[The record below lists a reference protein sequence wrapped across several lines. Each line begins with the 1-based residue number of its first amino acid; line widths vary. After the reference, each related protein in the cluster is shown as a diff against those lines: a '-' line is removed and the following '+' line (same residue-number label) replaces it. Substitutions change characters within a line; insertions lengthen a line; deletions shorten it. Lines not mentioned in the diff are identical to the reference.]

1 MNIPHNDAEYRR
13 APAGIK
19 ARKLKKGF
27 SSYEVLSN
35 CLSAGEPYIAYGVT
49 PYIGRVPL
57 STKCSQMTFH
67 GRFRQA
73 CFSHDFAPSRS
84 SFCLNPK
91 GSYEL
96 SNSLLV
102 GQPLHFCAYAS
113 FAWFLNDLVR
123 IVAFAIFPALCG
135 FLTASAAHGGECFAF
150 TTRGFP
156 GALEL
161 A

>member
-113 FAWFLNDLVR
+113 FAWFLNDLVHSR
-123 IVAFAIFPALCG
+123 FRDLPSVVRLSYRLCG
-135 FLTASAAHGGECFAF
+135 PWWRVLCVHYSWLFLEH
-150 TTRGFP
+150 
-156 GALEL
+156 
-161 A
+161 